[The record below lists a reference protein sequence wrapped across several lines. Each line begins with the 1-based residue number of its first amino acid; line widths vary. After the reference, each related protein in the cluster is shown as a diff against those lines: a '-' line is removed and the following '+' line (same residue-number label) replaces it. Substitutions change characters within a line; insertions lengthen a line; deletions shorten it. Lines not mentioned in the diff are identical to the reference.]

1 MIKNIKYF
9 LVFLFLYSCGYSPV
23 YKLNQKSNFSL
34 DIITYSG
41 NKKIG
46 REIQKNLEKLKNLET
61 QNVFNANFVSS
72 KIQEVVTKD
81 KKGDPSSFKLTIKV
95 RLDLSSKTNSKTFE
109 KEFIKE
115 TTFDSMDNKFE
126 LNQYENN
133 IEKNMI
139 LQILQDI
146 NMFLNIL
153 ENDL

>member
-46 REIQKNLEKLKNLET
+46 REIEKNLEKLKNLET